1 MGQKTNSNIFRLGV
15 KNTEWVS
22 KYQEI
27 NPEESTFLVNN
38 DLEIR
43 NYINRIFEINGLI
56 INSCKIRYNKTNI
69 NIYVTYYVLEQFNIN
84 LNNNN
89 SKNLINFLNSLA
101 ISLNIFVKNNYNT
114 SIKLKTKNLNKKL
127 VKQGKNNTFRNLI
140 KKLRKFSKNIIFK
153 DLINILLITVT
164 QTNSSRLLSEF
175 IAIQMKKN
183 KKHNFFLSFL
193 KKVLTEFLNVNFSKI
208 KGIKIVING
217 RFNGAPRSRKKI
229 IQLGSIPL
237 QSFNSKI
244 SYNQSISYT
253 NNGTFGINVWVCEK

>member
-1 MGQKTNSNIFRLGV
+1 MGQKTNSNIFRLGI

-43 NYINRIFEINGLI
+43 NYLNRVCEINGLI
-56 INSCKIRYNKTNI
+56 VDSCKIRYNKTNI
-69 NIYVTYYVLEQFNIN
+69 NIYITYYVLEQSN
-84 LNNNN
+84 LNH
-89 SKNLINFLNSLA
+89 SKSLINFLNSLA

-127 VKQGKNNTFRNLI
+127 VNQNKNNTFRNLI
-140 KKLRKFSKNIIFK
+140 KKLRKFSKNVIFK
-153 DLINILLITVT
+153 DLINILFITTT

-193 KKVLTEFLNVNFSKI
+193 KKVLLEFLNVNFSKI

-217 RFNGAPRSRKKI
+217 RFNGAPRSRKRI
-229 IQLGSIPL
+229 IQLGSVPL

-244 SYNQSISYT
+244 SYTQSISYT
-253 NNGTFGINVWVCEK
+253 NNGTFGVNVWVCEK